1 MSSPTFEPH
10 LFIIF
15 GARGD
20 LAHRK
25 LLPALFQLSAKGTF
39 GDRQVIL
46 GVDIGKDLDD
56 TGYRTWVRE
65 KLAEAGLPVE
75 DEAISR
81 WCDRCLHYHG
91 INSGKNID
99 YRALVDRIESLER
112 EQPLTG
118 NRIFYLALPSEVVPA
133 TVAGLGENG
142 LNRSPGWTRLVM
154 EKPFGRDLASA
165 RELNQ
170 EIHRYFDESQ
180 IYRTDHFLGKE
191 TVQNLLVFRFANAF
205 FEHLWNREHVESVQI
220 TVAESLGVE
229 RRAAYYEQAGALRD
243 MVQNHLTQLMTLV
256 AMEVPTAFE
265 AGAIRNE
272 KIKILHQIQPLRPKD
287 VVLGQYTGGKIDG
300 QNVVSYTKEPGVAA
314 KSSTETFVALKLEI
328 ANWRWKGVPFYLR
341 TGKRLPLRCTQI
353 VIHYHC
359 APVSIFHPFE
369 ASCGVKPNILV
380 ITLQPNEGFDLN
392 FQVKSPGQP
401 LALTT
406 QALHFRYAEA
416 FGPLPD
422 AYETLILDV
431 TAGDQTL
438 FVCDAEVEKAW
449 QLYDGLLGQN
459 LPVYPYPAGTW
470 GPAEIAGLE
479 APWLNPPTL

>member
-1 MSSPTFEPH
+1 MPLSAFEPH
-10 LFIIF
+10 LFVIF

-25 LLPALFQLSAKGTF
+25 LLPALFHLSAKGTF
-39 GDRQVIL
+39 GDRQIVL
-46 GVDIGKDLDD
+46 GIDTDEDLDD

-65 KLAEAGLPVE
+65 KLAEAGLPV
-75 DEAISR
+75 DDGAISG

-91 INSGKNID
+91 VNAGKGVN
-99 YRALVDRIESLER
+99 YRALADRIEALEK
-112 EQPLTG
+112 EHGLTG
-118 NRIFYLALPSEVVPA
+118 NRVFYLALPPEVVTA

-165 RELNQ
+165 RELNR
-170 EIHRYFDESQ
+170 EIHRHFDESQ

-205 FEHLWNREHVESVQI
+205 FEHLWNREHVDCVQI

-229 RRAAYYEQAGALRD
+229 RRAAYYEQSGALRD

-256 AMEVPTAFE
+256 AMEAPTAFE
-265 AGAIRNE
+265 AGAIRAE
-272 KIKILHQIQPLRPKD
+272 KIKILHQIPPLRPEN

-300 QNVVSYTKEPGVAA
+300 RDVAGYTKEPGIAA
-314 KSSTETFVALKLEI
+314 KSGTETFAALKLGI
-328 ANWRWKGVPFYLR
+328 ANWRWEGVPFYLR

-353 VIHYHC
+353 IIHYHC

-369 ASCGVKPNILV
+369 ATCGVNPNILV

-449 QLYDGLLGQN
+449 QLYDGLLGRK

-470 GPAEIAGLE
+470 GPAEIARLE
-479 APWLNPPTL
+479 APWLNP